1 MVFTSSI
8 FLFVFFPITLI
19 LYFNPFFRSLRY
31 RNMILV
37 FLSIGFYAWGE
48 PVFVFVVLFSA
59 FINWWLALLMEKYDK
74 RVFAFLAVAFDVLI
88 LVVFKYL
95 TFITEQIAWLSGRND
110 LVVEIALP
118 IGISFFTFQMMSY
131 ILDIVMG
138 KAKAQRKFQDVLLYL
153 IMFPQ
158 LIAGPIVRYE
168 TIEQQI
174 DCRTTDIESFGIG
187 MCRFVKGLA
196 KKVLIA
202 NTVALLAD
210 AVFEYEASGLSCAAA
225 WLGAVAYTV
234 QIYFDFSG
242 YSDMAIGLGRIFG
255 FRFLENFDHPYRS
268 ASITEFW
275 RRWHISMGSWFRD
288 YVYFPLGGSRTA
300 SVARHML
307 NLFVVWLLTGL
318 WHGANWTFILWGLMY
333 FVLLALEKLTGIN
346 RKLGKFGHI
355 WTMFFVIIGWVLF
368 RSETVEYALQYI
380 GAMLGMTGAGLVG
393 QAFWDLLGQ
402 YWSVLAIG
410 IVLSVTDM
418 GKLLNQILGK
428 YKVYD
433 VFYTAAYLLT
443 FFVIVCAVVKGGNDP
458 FIYFNF

>member
-1 MVFTSSI
+1 MVFTSSF

-19 LYFNPFFRSLRY
+19 LYFNPFFRSLKCK
-31 RNMILV
+31 NMILV

-48 PVFVFVVLFSA
+48 PVFVFVVLFSS
-59 FINWWLALLMEKYDK
+59 FVNWWSALLMEKYNK
-74 RVFAFLAVAFDVLI
+74 RVFAFFAVAFDVLI

-95 TFITEQIAWLSGRND
+95 TFITEQIAWLSGRD
-110 LVVEIALP
+110 DYVVNIALP

-138 KAKAQRKFQDVLLYL
+138 KAKAQKKFQDVLLYL

-174 DCRTTDIESFGIG
+174 NCRSTDIDAFGIG

-202 NTVALLAD
+202 NTAALLAD
-210 AVFEYEASGLSCAAA
+210 AVFAYDAASLSPATA
-225 WLGAVAYTV
+225 WLGAVAYTL

-255 FRFLENFDHPYRS
+255 FRFLENFDHPYQS
-268 ASITEFW
+268 GSVTEFW

-300 SVARHML
+300 SVARHMF

-333 FVLLALEKLTGIN
+333 FVLLALEKLTRISS
-346 RKLGKFGHI
+346 RLGKWGRI

-368 RSETVEYALQYI
+368 RSETVGYALQFI
-380 GAMLGMTGAGLVG
+380 GTMLGISGSGFAG

-402 YWSVLAIG
+402 YWSVLAVG
-410 IVLSVTDM
+410 TVLSVINI
-418 GKLLNQILGK
+418 GKLFNQVLGK
-428 YKVYD
+428 YRMYD
-433 VFYTAAYLLT
+433 IFYTAAYLLA